1 MKVVTQCVIKGTV
14 EAAETYMAAFNL
26 TMGLTVKHDDGT
38 YAHLSLMS
46 GDLEVLSLT
55 ESTHPASKT
64 QVSHDVVSGIANI
77 GLYGLTKEEVCK
89 AYEVLKKD
97 AINIADEPQSV
108 PWLELYF
115 ILTDKFGVGWQ
126 VGT

>member
-1 MKVVTQCVIKGTV
+1 MRAVTQLVVKGTV
-14 EAAETYMAAFNL
+14 EAAKTYIAAFEL
-26 TMGLTVKHDDGT
+26 SMGLAVKHDDGT
-38 YAHLSLMS
+38 YAHLSLMY
-46 GDLEVLSLT
+46 GDIEILSMT
-55 ESTHPASKT
+55 ESGRSVNIKQPY
-64 QVSHDVVSGIANI
+64 DVISGIANI
-77 GLYGLTKEEVCK
+77 GVYGLTKDKVYN

-97 AINIADEPQSV
+97 ALIISEEPQSV